1 MNTVTAKLVTIL
13 ICALIITA
21 VISQLI
27 LHFSGGYETETAQ
40 TYSSVDTVR
49 FSGVYL
55 RSETVIEGRIN
66 GAADFAVPDGGKVAA
81 DSVIAYVYS
90 SESDIETLS
99 RIENLEEERDILEAA
114 QNPGT
119 TAAAQPEFIS
129 KLIDDSYISVLRYI
143 AAEDYK
149 NLAQERKNLQTL
161 TGIYQIIVRNE
172 VSYDT
177 QIRNL
182 NVEIA
187 RLRAHS
193 AEPFETIVSGESGYF
208 ASYTDGYEEILRPET
223 AETMTRA
230 FIEKIVEEQNSTRK
244 SDSPGKIIGDYRWK
258 MAGVIN
264 TEDVFRGTG
273 TTVMMRIA
281 GLSEPVPAVVES
293 ISATDDPEKMIII
306 ISCSEFGS
314 EFVAR
319 RSENCEL
326 IVNDYTGI
334 RIPRAAIRFN
344 KDNESGVYII
354 QGQKITFKK
363 IQKLYESDT
372 YIISEKVSD
381 PAYVAEFDD
390 VIVRGEIDPED
401 VV

>member
-1 MNTVTAKLVTIL
+1 MNTFTAKMVTIL

-27 LHFSGGYETETAQ
+27 LHFTTGYETETAQ
-40 TYSSVDTVR
+40 TYSTVETVR

-55 RSETVIEGRIN
+55 RTETVIPGRIN

-90 SESDIETLS
+90 SEDEIDTLS
-99 RIENLEEERDILEAA
+99 RIKSLEEELEILKAS

-119 TAAAQPEFIS
+119 TAAAQPDFIS
-129 KLIDDSYISVLRYI
+129 KLIDDSYIAVLRYS
-143 AAEDYK
+143 AAGDYES
-149 NLAQERKNLQTL
+149 LADERKNLQTL

-172 VSYDT
+172 VSYDP
-177 QIRNL
+177 QISNISI
-182 NVEIA
+182 EID
-187 RLRAHS
+187 RLRAQS
-193 AEPFETIVSGESGYF
+193 AKPLEAIVSGESGYF
-208 ASYTDGYEEILRPET
+208 ASYTDGYEEILKPEI
-223 AETMTRA
+223 AETLTSA
-230 FIEKIVEEQNSTRK
+230 YIEKIVSEQNLTRK
-244 SDSPGKIIGDYRWK
+244 IGSPGKIIGDYRWK
-258 MAGVIN
+258 MVGVIN
-264 TEDVFRGTG
+264 AEDVFPGTG
-273 TTVMMRIA
+273 STVLMRIS
-281 GLSEPVPAVVES
+281 GLAEPVPAQVES

-326 IVNDYTGI
+326 IVNDFTGL
-334 RIPRAAIRFN
+334 RIPRSAIRFN
-344 KDNESGVYII
+344 KENEAGVYII

-363 IQKLYESDT
+363 IQKLFETDT
-372 YIISEKVSD
+372 YLISEKVTD

-390 VIVRGEIDPED
+390 IIVRGEIDPED

>member
-27 LHFSGGYETETAQ
+27 LHFTGGYETETAQ
-40 TYSSVDTVR
+40 TYSSVETVR

-55 RSETVIEGRIN
+55 RNETVIAGSIN

-90 SESDIETLS
+90 SESDIENLS
-99 RIENLEEERDILEAA
+99 RIKGLEEERDILTAA

-129 KLIDDSYISVLRYI
+129 KLIDDSYISVLRLS
-143 AAEDYK
+143 AAEDYE
-149 NLAQERKNLQTL
+149 NLSKERKNLQTL

-177 QIRNL
+177 QIKNL
-182 NVEIA
+182 NIEIN
-187 RLRAHS
+187 RLKAQS
-193 AEPFETIVSGESGYF
+193 AQPIETIVSGESGYF
-208 ASYTDGYEEILRPET
+208 ASYIDGYETTLTPDVADT
-223 AETMTRA
+223 LTRA
-230 FIEKIVEEQNSTRK
+230 YVEKIINEQNSTRK
-244 SDSPGKIIGDYRWK
+244 STSPGKIIGDYRWK
-258 MAGVIN
+258 MVGIIAA
-264 TEDVFRGTG
+264 EDVFPGSG
-273 TTVMMRIA
+273 NTVMMRIS
-281 GLSEPVPAVVES
+281 GLADPVPAVVES
-293 ISATDDPEKMIII
+293 ISATDDPEKMMII

-314 EFVAR
+314 EFVSR

-334 RIPRAAIRFN
+334 RIPRTAIRFN
-344 KDNESGVYII
+344 KENEAGVYII

-363 IQKLYESDT
+363 IQKLFETDT

-381 PAYVAEFDD
+381 PAFVAEFDD